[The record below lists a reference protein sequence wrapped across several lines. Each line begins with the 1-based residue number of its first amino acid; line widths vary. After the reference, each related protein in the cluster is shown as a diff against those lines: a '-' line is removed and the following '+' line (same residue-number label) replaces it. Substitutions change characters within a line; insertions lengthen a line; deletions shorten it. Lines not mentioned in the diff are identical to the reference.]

1 MSKEDVEAIYRAYDA
16 LSRRDLHAVLEL
28 MHPEVKATS
37 RMLEVEGA
45 IYEGRE
51 GMRRLIEGIWSVFPD
66 WQTEVLEARA
76 VEDDLVL
83 VAIRNRGRGV
93 GSGVE
98 VDMTA
103 WQAVRFQG
111 GQVIWMEPYETE
123 AEALEAVGL
132 SE

>member
-1 MSKEDVEAIYRAYDA
+1 MELVRRGYDA
-16 LSRRDLHAVLEL
+16 LGRRDLRAFLEFI
-28 MHPEVKATS
+28 HPRVKATS

-45 IYEGRE
+45 VYEGHD
-51 GMRRLIEGIWSVFPD
+51 GLRRLIEGIWSVFPD
-66 WQTEVLEARA
+66 WQTEVLEARE
-76 VEDDLVL
+76 VNDEVVL
-83 VAIRNRGRGV
+83 VAIRNTGTGV

-103 WQAVRFQG
+103 WQALRFHD
-111 GQVIWMEPYETE
+111 GQAIWIHPYATE